1 MTQQSLR
8 EIWRQ
13 YRRTEL
19 PWTPS
24 PEARSSASQRPER
37 HLLTVGMGQ
46 PYDEAARRLARQAAA
61 TGWFDVVHIIDGRKD
76 SIGAARVLTELE
88 SVRRQYPKGAGL
100 WAWKPALLRLVMA
113 RAPVNAHVYYI
124 DAGCELSPLASA
136 RFAHLDALLAER
148 SALLFQLPF
157 LEDEWTKS
165 SLLNRFPSARGTR
178 QIQATW
184 LGLRN
189 DATGSKLVARWDD
202 CCREQDFAWLKDPPP
217 PSEQTGTGHRHDQS
231 ILSCVVKEEFS
242 QLACAPWEDFFAPWM
257 YHRNSEV
264 LLAPVHALR
273 ARDGRSALDPLVRA
287 STLAACVRAQAG
299 NCLLIDQLRRELKR
313 THHFIRDE
321 MIFMRGRLTEAATPR
336 T

>member
-1 MTQQSLR
+1 VIQRSLR

-24 PEARSSASQRPER
+24 PECRTIASQRPER
-37 HLLTVGMGQ
+37 HLLTVGIGQ

-61 TGWFDVVHIIDGRKD
+61 AGWFDVVHVIDGRND
-76 SIGAARVLTELE
+76 SIGAANVLAELD
-88 SVRRQYPKGAGL
+88 SVRREYAKGAGL
-100 WAWKPALLRLVMA
+100 WAWKPALLRRAMA
-113 RAPVNAHVYYI
+113 QAPRNAHVYYI
-124 DAGCELSPLASA
+124 DAGCEISPLASA
-136 RFAHLDALLAER
+136 RFNQLDALLAER

-157 LEDEWTKS
+157 LEDEWTKK
-165 SLLNRFPSARGTR
+165 SLLTRFPSARGTR

-189 DATGSKLVARWDD
+189 DATGAKLVSRWDD
-202 CCREQDFAWLKDPPP
+202 CCRENDFTWLKDPLGP
-217 PSEQTGTGHRHDQS
+217 ELTGTGHRHDQS

-242 QLACAPWEDFFAPWM
+242 QLAYNPWEDFFAPWM

-273 ARDGRSALDPLVRA
+273 TRDGGSALDPLVQA
-287 STLAACVRAQAG
+287 STLIACVRAHARHRMF
-299 NCLLIDQLRRELKR
+299 LDLLRRVFKR
-313 THHFIRDE
+313 MHHFIRDE
-321 MIFMRGRLTEAATPR
+321 LILMRGWLSEAAAPR